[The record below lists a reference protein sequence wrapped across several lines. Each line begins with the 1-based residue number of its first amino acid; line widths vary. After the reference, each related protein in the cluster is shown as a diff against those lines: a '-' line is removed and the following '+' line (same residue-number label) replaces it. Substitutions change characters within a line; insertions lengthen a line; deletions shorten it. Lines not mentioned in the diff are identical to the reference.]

1 MEMYEKLSDADLP
14 DFIMSA
20 YRGPAQGLRVFFF
33 REEQYVSPEK
43 EQQNAERLLQCQKMS
58 PDLLTVTV
66 VLSEETNRL
75 SCISKNNK
83 IRALEFMDFVTG
95 EFGNCDGDACN
106 ARGEISTMLIKLQQ
120 GESYNLEQYFL
131 DRLMAYFQECEI
143 VCPWEYGEKELE
155 LIRKLQVYEKKEVP
169 WAMVKTTDI
178 VEAGTML
185 KVKTLE
191 NTTGV
196 SVMASEDVY
205 MMIGI
210 EGEVYNIQRE
220 KFEHSYQV
228 SEEPLDI
235 FEKMT
240 SYIPTV
246 EVAETGEYIAIDT
259 MARLSYPRSGKRIY
273 ARKLNRRTKVFS
285 DRQSDDYFIGKS
297 GDYLAV
303 RQDDLSDI
311 YIIQGEIFKN
321 TYQKAD
327 ASEK

>member
-1 MEMYEKLSDADLP
+1 MEMYEKLNRAELP

-20 YRGPAQGLRVFFF
+20 YRNSTQELRVLFF
-33 REEQYVSPEK
+33 REEEYVSPEK
-43 EQQNAERLLQCQKMS
+43 EQQNTERLLQCQETS
-58 PDLLTVTV
+58 PDSLTVTV

-75 SCISKNNK
+75 YCISKNPK

-106 ARGEISTMLIKLQQ
+106 ARGEISTMLIRLQQ
-120 GESYNLEQYFL
+120 GESYSLEQYFL

-143 VCPWEYGEKELE
+143 VCPWEYGQEELE
-155 LIRKLQVYEKKEVP
+155 RIQKLPVYKKREVP

-178 VEAGTML
+178 VEAGTLL

-196 SVMASEDVY
+196 NVMASEDVY

-220 KFEHSYQV
+220 KFEHSYEI

-246 EVAETGEYIAIDT
+246 EVVDTGEYIAIDT
-259 MARLSYPRSGKRIY
+259 LARLSYPRTGKRIY
-273 ARKLNRRTKVFS
+273 AGQLKRRTKVFS
-285 DRQSDDYFIGKS
+285 SRESDDYFIGKA

-321 TYQKAD
+321 TYEQA
-327 ASEK
+327 EGVEE